1 MNASLPDFLRRAK
14 SHLRA
19 TLLVAAITLAVGA
32 AWAQTRIDPNGVN
45 VSGSVIGDD
54 VLYSIGGGRAVSMGG
69 AGNMQSIG
77 VGVGWNSNLICGD
90 MSITTTLQ
98 NQLNG
103 ITNGFQ
109 TIMSNVIQNATSAVA
124 SLPALII
131 QRADPGL
138 YNLLTNGILQAR
150 LDFDR
155 SKMTCRAIANRMA
168 DMAGGQAGWD
178 QLAEGMALR
187 DAVSSTDAVSAIE
200 QAESNKGNNGV
211 PWVGGG
217 NAGGSGQS
225 SIKVVGDVTR
235 AGYNLLNGR
244 SVTDTSSIARSAC
257 GNRLTCQTWSSP
269 GAAAAFANRVLGERE
284 QRTCENC
291 TKTQTTPGVGLTPMI
306 QEEYETKLQVL
317 QELVTGARPTTPTNL
332 DAAGS
337 SSLPITRG
345 VIEALRDEPD
355 QDVLGKRLASEAAL
369 SSVLEKA
376 LLLQRTLLTGK
387 KEPNVAANELAV
399 QAVDQENSAL
409 EQEINN
415 LKTELELRRTLAGN
429 SAMAI
434 IQRHSTRAAGSRGVF
449 EGDTTRDRLREV
461 QKPRSGTP

>member
-1 MNASLPDFLRRAK
+1 MSASRPGFLHRAK
-14 SHLRA
+14 SPLRA
-19 TLLVAAITLAVGA
+19 TLLVAAITLVVGV
-32 AWAQTRIDPNGVN
+32 AWAQTRSDPNGVN

-244 SVTDTSSIARSAC
+244 SATDTSSIARSAC

-291 TKTQTTPGVGLTPMI
+291 TKTQTTPGVGLTPVI

-317 QELVTGARPTTPTNL
+317 QELVTGARPTTPVNL

-355 QDVLGKRLASEAAL
+355 QDVLGRRLASEAAL